1 MKARYIY
8 IILLIPCLYGSMLE
22 IYGTG
27 ERHHQMGAQ
36 GIGLGNT
43 YFFSD
48 YSNGL
53 NPYSMATFSKS
64 DLTRI
69 NFSPQFSSNI
79 GGMNDKDI
87 TISSFSFSFPIGNL
101 KTISFGLT
109 PYTRSEI
116 KVLESDGYT
125 ISQNSSNFIDHALNS
140 YSEYE
145 FYGGISNFSTGISMG
160 LGKKN
165 NFAFKFN
172 TLFGNQ
178 IQMDKIVISTFDAF
192 NDSTNY
198 NFIEQDSTSKVILNQ
213 FSGYSVQFDWISE
226 FGNHEF
232 GFSATSM
239 GPMNIFFRKYYD
251 IYIYPDQYNP
261 YERYFIDLASGDDLL
276 SYDPS
281 YSQNIKEDIKFIPN
295 ILNRIDDIKLGYHY
309 RSNDNGIIFELHKS
323 DMFQNNS
330 LNSDDINI
338 LNNSRPKSTSYH
350 IGYYKR
356 YENSRV
362 NFFNSINLRLGGYY
376 KQYSFGDLEE
386 ASDMALTFGLGFAIN
401 DYFNLID
408 FGVKIGQ
415 INYTLFESEN
425 YITGNLSIN
434 IGERWFLK

>member
-1 MKARYIY
+1 M
-8 IILLIPCLYGSMLE
+8 
-22 IYGTG
+22 
-27 ERHHQMGAQ
+27 
-36 GIGLGNT
+36 
-43 YFFSD
+43 
-48 YSNGL
+48 
-53 NPYSMATFSKS
+53 
-64 DLTRI
+64 
-69 NFSPQFSSNI
+69 
-79 GGMNDKDI
+79 
-87 TISSFSFSFPIGNL
+87 
-101 KTISFGLT
+101 
-109 PYTRSEI
+109 
-116 KVLESDGYT
+116 
-125 ISQNSSNFIDHALNS
+125 
-140 YSEYE
+140 
-145 FYGGISNFSTGISMG
+145 
-160 LGKKN
+160 
-165 NFAFKFN
+165 
-172 TLFGNQ
+172 
-178 IQMDKIVISTFDAF
+178 
-192 NDSTNY
+192 
-198 NFIEQDSTSKVILNQ
+198 
-213 FSGYSVQFDWISE
+213 QFDWISE

>member
-160 LGKKN
+160 LGKK
-165 NFAFKFN
+165 
-172 TLFGNQ
+172 
-178 IQMDKIVISTFDAF
+178 I
-192 NDSTNY
+192 
-198 NFIEQDSTSKVILNQ
+198 ILLLNLIL
-213 FSGYSVQFDWISE
+213 YLAI
-226 FGNHEF
+226 
-232 GFSATSM
+232 
-239 GPMNIFFRKYYD
+239 KY
-251 IYIYPDQYNP
+251 
-261 YERYFIDLASGDDLL
+261 
-276 SYDPS
+276 
-281 YSQNIKEDIKFIPN
+281 KW
-295 ILNRIDDIKLGYHY
+295 IKLSSPHLMLLMIPL
-309 RSNDNGIIFELHKS
+309 IIILLNKILLQKS
-323 DMFQNNS
+323 
-330 LNSDDINI
+330 
-338 LNNSRPKSTSYH
+338 Y
-350 IGYYKR
+350 
-356 YENSRV
+356 
-362 NFFNSINLRLGGYY
+362 
-376 KQYSFGDLEE
+376 
-386 ASDMALTFGLGFAIN
+386 
-401 DYFNLID
+401 
-408 FGVKIGQ
+408 
-415 INYTLFESEN
+415 
-425 YITGNLSIN
+425 
-434 IGERWFLK
+434 